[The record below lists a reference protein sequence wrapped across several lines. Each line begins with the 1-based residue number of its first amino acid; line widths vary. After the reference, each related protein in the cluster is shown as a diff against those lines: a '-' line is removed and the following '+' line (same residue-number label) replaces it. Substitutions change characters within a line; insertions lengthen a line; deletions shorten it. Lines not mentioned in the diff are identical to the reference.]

1 MWSYLRAFAPLFS
14 FLVVGVI
21 FLQLAR
27 LGLIGWQAE
36 RFDGSLVLLTLLN
49 GLRVDIMTL
58 SMVLV
63 PLVLLLMVSPGW
75 LLERRWY
82 QWLATAWLVGWMF
95 LLVFMETATPVYM
108 DFFSTR
114 PGRIF
119 FEYLGHPAEVFGLIS
134 NGYLIAAIAAL
145 TLPVLFVSFSWHR
158 LHIAHS
164 VTRISGGHRLLLI
177 PIFLVLVL
185 GARSSLGHRPANPST
200 FALSGDQLV
209 NDIALNSTYR
219 VLYAAYSLR
228 HEEDPGQI
236 YPEMSDT
243 EIIAAVRQDT
253 GIPADAFIDDE
264 STLHRFHSPTIA
276 DQPKNIVLI
285 VEESL
290 GARFVGE
297 LGGMPLTPRLD
308 ELADEGIWFNRLY
321 ATGIRSARGLEAV
334 LTGFPPSPARSVLKL
349 SGAQSDFYTLAQ
361 TLKPE
366 GYRSYFVY
374 GGEAHFDNMQGFFLN
389 NGFDEAIDEDDYDS
403 WQFKGTWGV
412 SDEDLFNK
420 THEVLVQAQQQVLV
434 VAFTSSFHSPFEFPE
449 GKIDLYE
456 EPQATKFNAVKYADY
471 ALGEFIDRARD
482 AAYWENTLFLIVAD
496 HDERP
501 RGYDL
506 VPISSY
512 HIPGVIIGGSIEPR
526 QVDRLASQIDLLP
539 TLLSLAGISGVAPFL
554 GENVLAAGLRDEGR
568 AVMQYGDNHAY
579 MRGNSVVIHQP
590 DKVPQQFEYDS
601 ARDRLHPVELE
612 ENLARTALGWALVPG
627 LLYRARTYSSL
638 AGAG

>member
-1 MWSYLRAFAPLFS
+1 M
-14 FLVVGVI
+14 
-21 FLQLAR
+21 
-27 LGLIGWQAE
+27 
-36 RFDGSLVLLTLLN
+36 
-49 GLRVDIMTL
+49 
-58 SMVLV
+58 
-63 PLVLLLMVSPGW
+63 
-75 LLERRWY
+75 
-82 QWLATAWLVGWMF
+82 
-95 LLVFMETATPVYM
+95 
-108 DFFSTR
+108 
-114 PGRIF
+114 
-119 FEYLGHPAEVFGLIS
+119 
-134 NGYLIAAIAAL
+134 
-145 TLPVLFVSFSWHR
+145 
-158 LHIAHS
+158 
-164 VTRISGGHRLLLI
+164 
-177 PIFLVLVL
+177 
-185 GARSSLGHRPANPST
+185 
-200 FALSGDQLV
+200 

-236 YPEMSDT
+236 YPAMSDT
-243 EIIAAVRQDT
+243 EIMAAVRQDT
-253 GIPADAFIDDE
+253 GRPHEAFIDDE
-264 STLHRFHSPTIA
+264 TTQHRFHSSTIA
-276 DQPKNIVLI
+276 DQPKNIVVI

-290 GARFVGE
+290 GARFVGK
-297 LGGMPLTPRLD
+297 LGGIPLTPRLD

-349 SGAQSDFYTLAQ
+349 SGSQTGFYTLASS
-361 TLKPE
+361 LKPE

-389 NGFDEAIDEDDYDS
+389 NGFDEAIDEDDYES

-412 SDEDLFNK
+412 SDEDLFSK
-420 THEVLVQAQQQVLV
+420 THDVLAQAQQPVLV

-456 EPQATKFNAVKYADY
+456 EPQATKSNAVKYADY
-471 ALGEFIDRARD
+471 ALGEFIDRVRD

-512 HIPGVIIGGSIEPR
+512 HIPGVIIGGGIAPR
-526 QVDRLASQIDLLP
+526 QIDRVASQIDLLP

-554 GENVLAAGLRDEGR
+554 GEDVLAEGLWKEGR

-590 DKVPQQFEYDS
+590 DKAAQQFEYDS
-601 ARDRLHPVELE
+601 ASDRLHPIQLDDS
-612 ENLARTALGWALVPG
+612 LARTALGWALVPG
-627 LLYRARTYSSL
+627 LLYRAGRYSGL
-638 AGAG
+638 PGAG